1 MAETGSRWNSTLLS
15 RIIRLVPSSNPTE
28 FEKLKTT
35 INGIHDHID
44 RGLQLNKQLFGYV
57 DRKLSKLK
65 ASLES
70 RYKSFVLAPESVPN
84 DAKIV
89 LKELYLV
96 VKRVEV
102 LVQKCTSIEARDQWL
117 EVAITMANVEED
129 VVEMEL
135 DLAWWVSVLKVAA
148 DSNLGESELL
158 SKVLSAMRKQGT
170 LLEKLSKELSSLQ
183 KAAKTDRE
191 ELLSRL
197 EEVKK
202 KGNTNGHQYVLAI
215 YLLSRMQEGHDQIAP
230 EVAVQLQPKKKGEF
244 LGSGG
249 SGEVHAVTWLGNQ
262 ECALKVLKHQEL
274 YHEYRILRRCSHPHI
289 LQSLWYWK
297 EEKNSHIL
305 MQKMPE
311 DLDKHVSRKKL
322 DLHVAIDVMLQIA
335 KAMRYLHH
343 NKIVHRDLKP
353 SNVLVQPVTENFGES
368 SYIHVKLGDFGTA
381 KNYLNS
387 ATFSAQTP
395 NMGTT
400 LYAAPEVIF
409 GKPMPQPDGTP
420 NFPPKADVWSF
431 SMVCYQV
438 LSGEKPFHQESK
450 IGTIHAKI
458 QDPKFRP
465 LFPQDCPNYISTCIS
480 NCWEQS
486 PDKRPTFSDI
496 CTRLKLA
503 KAFSLGIT
511 CVQPCMH
518 LLSHQQP
525 DNQGSSG
532 GVIASPLHE
541 AILRDESITRVLV
554 VRSSSTELFMKNLC
568 FMNHDVLDG
577 NRPNLESILEIGLDI
592 NKEWKHCRASLRIHA
607 ASKCI
612 GQQGLFEQIDSFLAE
627 RNSLLTSKRWLENW
641 QWDLRIQDPKKM
653 EDFPKGGKSE

>member
-1 MAETGSRWNSTLLS
+1 MAETGSRWNFLS
-15 RIIRLVPSSNPTE
+15 SIIRPGSSSNPTE
-28 FEKLKTT
+28 FEKLIAT
-35 INGIHDHID
+35 IKGIHDLID
-44 RGLQLNKQLFGYV
+44 HGVQLNKQLCAYV
-57 DRKLSKLK
+57 DQKLSKLK

-70 RYKSFVLAPESVPN
+70 RYKSFVGVPESVPN

-148 DSNLGESELL
+148 DSNMGEPELL
-158 SKVLSAMRKQGT
+158 SKVESAMRKQGT

-191 ELLSRL
+191 DLLSRL

-202 KGNTNGHQYVLAI
+202 KGNTNGNQYVLAI

-249 SGEVHAVTWLGNQ
+249 YGEVYAVTWLGNQ
-262 ECALKVLKHQEL
+262 ECAWKVLQHQEL
-274 YHEYRILRRCSHPHI
+274 EHEYRILRRCSHPHI

-297 EEKNSHIL
+297 DEENSHII
-305 MQKMPE
+305 MQRMPE
-311 DLDKHVSRKKL
+311 DLEKHVSRKKL
-322 DLHVAIDVMLQIA
+322 DLHVAIDAMLQIA

-343 NKIVHRDLKP
+343 NKILHRDLTP
-353 SNVLVQPVTENFGES
+353 SNVLVQPETFGES

-387 ATFSAQTP
+387 ATFSEQTP
-395 NMGTT
+395 NLGNT

-409 GKPMPQPDGTP
+409 GEPRPQPDGTP

-431 SMVCYQV
+431 SMVCYRV
-438 LSGEKPFHQESK
+438 LSGKKPFYPESK
-450 IGTIHAKI
+450 RGTIRANI

-465 LFPQDCPNYISTCIS
+465 LFPQDCPDYISSCIS
-480 NCWEQS
+480 RCWEQS

-511 CVQPCMH
+511 RLQPCTH
-518 LLSHQQP
+518 LLSHKQP
-525 DNQGSSG
+525 DNQGS
-532 GVIASPLHE
+532 
-541 AILRDESITRVLV
+541 R
-554 VRSSSTELFMKNLC
+554 
-568 FMNHDVLDG
+568 
-577 NRPNLESILEIGLDI
+577 
-592 NKEWKHCRASLRIHA
+592 
-607 ASKCI
+607 
-612 GQQGLFEQIDSFLAE
+612 
-627 RNSLLTSKRWLENW
+627 
-641 QWDLRIQDPKKM
+641 
-653 EDFPKGGKSE
+653 

>member
-1 MAETGSRWNSTLLS
+1 
-15 RIIRLVPSSNPTE
+15 
-28 FEKLKTT
+28 
-35 INGIHDHID
+35 
-44 RGLQLNKQLFGYV
+44 
-57 DRKLSKLK
+57 
-65 ASLES
+65 
-70 RYKSFVLAPESVPN
+70 
-84 DAKIV
+84 
-89 LKELYLV
+89 
-96 VKRVEV
+96 VEV
-102 LVQKCTSIEARDQWL
+102 LVQKCTFKEARDQWL

-148 DSNLGESELL
+148 DSNMGESEL
-158 SKVLSAMRKQGT
+158 SKVESAMRKQGT
-170 LLEKLSKELSSLQ
+170 LLEKLSKERSSLQ
-183 KAAKTDRE
+183 RAAKSDRKD
-191 ELLSRL
+191 LLSRL
-197 EEVKK
+197 EEVKNR
-202 KGNTNGHQYVLAI
+202 GNTNSRQYVLAI
-215 YLLSRMQEGHDQIAP
+215 YLLSRMQEGHDQIGP

-249 SGEVHAVTWLGNQ
+249 YGEVHAVTWLGNQ

-274 YHEYRILRRCSHPHI
+274 DDEYRILRRCSHPHI

-297 EEKNSHIL
+297 EEEKSHII
-305 MQKMPE
+305 MQRMPE

-335 KAMRYLHH
+335 KAMRYLQH

-395 NMGTT
+395 NLGTT

-431 SMVCYQV
+431 SMVCYEV
-438 LSGEKPFHQESK
+438 LSGEKPFYQESS
-450 IGTIHAKI
+450 IGTIRAKI

-465 LFPQDCPNYISTCIS
+465 LFPQDCPDYIRSCIS
-480 NCWEQS
+480 RCWEQS

-511 CVQPCMH
+511 RLQPCMH
-518 LLSHQQP
+518 LLSHKQP
-525 DNQGSSG
+525 DNQ
-532 GVIASPLHE
+532 A
-541 AILRDESITRVLV
+541 TR
-554 VRSSSTELFMKNLC
+554 
-568 FMNHDVLDG
+568 
-577 NRPNLESILEIGLDI
+577 
-592 NKEWKHCRASLRIHA
+592 
-607 ASKCI
+607 
-612 GQQGLFEQIDSFLAE
+612 
-627 RNSLLTSKRWLENW
+627 
-641 QWDLRIQDPKKM
+641 
-653 EDFPKGGKSE
+653 

>member
-1 MAETGSRWNSTLLS
+1 MAETGSRWKSTFLQGIFGGGS
-15 RIIRLVPSSNPTE
+15 SSNPAE
-28 FEKLKTT
+28 LEKLIAT
-35 INGIHDHID
+35 IKRIHDLID
-44 RGLQLNKQLFGYV
+44 PGVQLNKQLCGYV
-57 DRKLSKLK
+57 DEKLLKLK
-65 ASLES
+65 ALLES
-70 RYKSFVLAPESVPN
+70 RYKRFVRAPESVPN

-102 LVQKCTSIEARDQWL
+102 LVQKCTFKEARDQWL
-117 EVAITMANVEED
+117 EVAITVANVEED

-148 DSNLGESELL
+148 DSNMGEPELL
-158 SKVLSAMRKQGT
+158 SKVQSAMRKQGA

-183 KAAKTDRE
+183 KAAKTDRKD
-191 ELLSRL
+191 LLSRV

-202 KGNTNGHQYVLAI
+202 KGNINSRQYVLAM
-215 YLLSRMQEGHDQIAP
+215 YLLSRMQEGHDHIAP

-244 LGSGG
+244 LGSGAY
-249 SGEVHAVTWLGNQ
+249 GEVHAVTWLENQ
-262 ECALKVLKHQEL
+262 ECAWKVLKHQEL
-274 YHEYRILRRCSHPHI
+274 DHEYRILRRCSHPHI

-297 EEKNSHIL
+297 EEEKSHII
-305 MQKMPE
+305 MQRMPE

-335 KAMRYLHH
+335 KAMRYLQH

-353 SNVLVQPVTENFGES
+353 SNVLVQPVTENSGES
-368 SYIHVKLGDFGTA
+368 GYIHVKLGDFGTA
-381 KNYLNS
+381 KKYVNS
-387 ATFSAQTP
+387 ETFSEQTP
-395 NMGTT
+395 NLGTT

-409 GKPMPQPDGTP
+409 GKQMPQPDGTP

-450 IGTIHAKI
+450 IGKIRDKI

-465 LFPQDCPNYISTCIS
+465 LFPQDCPDYISTCIS

-511 CVQPCMH
+511 CLQPCMH
-518 LLSHQQP
+518 LLSHKLP
-525 DNQGSSG
+525 DNQG
-532 GVIASPLHE
+532 
-541 AILRDESITRVLV
+541 TR
-554 VRSSSTELFMKNLC
+554 
-568 FMNHDVLDG
+568 
-577 NRPNLESILEIGLDI
+577 
-592 NKEWKHCRASLRIHA
+592 
-607 ASKCI
+607 
-612 GQQGLFEQIDSFLAE
+612 
-627 RNSLLTSKRWLENW
+627 
-641 QWDLRIQDPKKM
+641 
-653 EDFPKGGKSE
+653 